1 MLRGQITDFRDSAA
15 AFLLG
20 SMLSHHLKR
29 DEQAE

>member
-1 MLRGQITDFRDSAA
+1 MLRGQITDFQESAE

-29 DEQAE
+29 DE